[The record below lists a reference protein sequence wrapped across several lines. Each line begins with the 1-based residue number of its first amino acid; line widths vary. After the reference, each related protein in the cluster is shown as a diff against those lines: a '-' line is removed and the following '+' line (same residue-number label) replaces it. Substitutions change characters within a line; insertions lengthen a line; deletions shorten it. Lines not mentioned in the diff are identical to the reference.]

1 MEGIPP
7 LGESC
12 GHKEGLCILTAEG
25 LDVHLVP
32 TIGGPKVEGLVRVK
46 PDHRKLRFPE
56 SLVPSMT
63 TFGRS
68 LTLAFDVDLEIGTE
82 KFLDLMRAG
91 SLVGMSCVLY

>member
-1 MEGIPP
+1 
-7 LGESC
+7 
-12 GHKEGLCILTAEG
+12 
-25 LDVHLVP
+25 
-32 TIGGPKVEGLVRVK
+32 
-46 PDHRKLRFPE
+46 
-56 SLVPSMT
+56 MT